1 MPGESVFDL
10 VFTRCYKF
18 GTLITYLEFS
28 VFGSV
33 ILNKSSKFVV
43 CFAFCAW
50 AGASFSQ
57 GVATP
62 LPTQRVNLAAQASV
76 QVAQDLLTMSLSTTR
91 EGTNPQL
98 VQAQLKAALDTA
110 LTMAKKEARP
120 TQMAVRTG
128 RFGLSPRYDRDGK
141 ITGWQG
147 STELVLEGQDFARI
161 SETAG
166 KLTSLTVS
174 GASFGLTQAQR
185 QGAQAQAQTQAIAL
199 FRQRATEIAKAFDF
213 QTYTLGEVSVNFDE
227 GVPVYQ
233 PQMKALRTMA
243 AEAAPVP
250 VEAGMASVSV
260 NVSGSVQ
267 LQ

>member
-1 MPGESVFDL
+1 MKKL
-10 VFTRCYKF
+10 
-18 GTLITYLEFS
+18 
-28 VFGSV
+28 
-33 ILNKSSKFVV
+33 SKFVA
-43 CFAFCAW
+43 CFAFCTW

-57 GVATP
+57 VVGGT
-62 LPTQRVNLAAQASV
+62 LPAQRVNLAAQASV

-98 VQAQLKAALDTA
+98 VQAQLKTALDTA
-110 LTMAKKEARP
+110 LTLAKKEARP
-120 TQMAVRTG
+120 IQMAVRTG

-166 KLTSLTVS
+166 KLTTLTVS

-185 QGAQAQAQTQAIAL
+185 QSAQAQAQTQAIAL
-199 FRQRATEIAKAFDF
+199 FRQRATDIAKAFDF
-213 QTYTLGEVSVNFDE
+213 QTYSLGEVSVNFDE

-233 PQMKALRTMA
+233 PQMKAMRTMA

>member
-1 MPGESVFDL
+1 MA
-10 VFTRCYKF
+10 
-18 GTLITYLEFS
+18 
-28 VFGSV
+28 
-33 ILNKSSKFVV
+33 SS
-43 CFAFCAW
+43 
-50 AGASFSQ
+50 
-57 GVATP
+57 P
-62 LPTQRVNLAAQASV
+62 LPAQRVNLAAQASV

-91 EGTNPQL
+91 EGTDPQM
-98 VQAQLKAALDTA
+98 VQSQLKSALDAALT
-110 LTMAKKEARP
+110 LAKKEARP
-120 TQMAVRTG
+120 TLMTVRTG
-128 RFGLSPRYDRDGK
+128 RFGLAPRYGRDGK

-147 STELVLEGQDFARI
+147 STELVLEGQDFAHI

-166 KLTSLTVS
+166 KLSTLTVA
-174 GASFGLTQAQR
+174 GANFGLTQAQR

-213 QTYTLGEVSVNFDE
+213 KSYTLGEVSVNFDE

-233 PQMKALRTMA
+233 PQMKALRVMD

>member
-1 MPGESVFDL
+1 L
-10 VFTRCYKF
+10 K
-18 GTLITYLEFS
+18 
-28 VFGSV
+28 
-33 ILNKSSKFVV
+33 KSSKFVAY
-43 CFAFCAW
+43 FAFCTW
-50 AGASFSQ
+50 ASASFSQ
-57 GVATP
+57 VVSVP
-62 LPTQRVNLAAQASV
+62 LPAQRVNLAAQASV

-91 EGTNPQL
+91 EGTDPQV
-98 VQAQLKAALDTA
+98 VQSQLKNALDAALT
-110 LTMAKKEARP
+110 LAKREARP
-120 TQMAVRTG
+120 LLMTVRTG
-128 RFGLSPRYDRDGK
+128 RFGLAPRYGRDGK

-166 KLTSLTVS
+166 KLNTLTVA
-174 GASFGLTQAQR
+174 GANFGLTQAQR

-213 QTYTLGEVSVNFDE
+213 QGYTLGEVSVNYDE

-233 PQMKALRTMA
+233 PQMKAMRAMT

-250 VEAGMASVSV
+250 VEAGMTSVSV

>member
-1 MPGESVFDL
+1 M
-10 VFTRCYKF
+10 
-18 GTLITYLEFS
+18 
-28 VFGSV
+28 
-33 ILNKSSKFVV
+33 
-43 CFAFCAW
+43 
-50 AGASFSQ
+50 AS
-57 GVATP
+57 AP
-62 LPTQRVNLAAQASV
+62 LPMQRVSLAAQASV

-91 EGTNPQL
+91 EGTDPQL
-98 VQAQLKAALDTA
+98 VQSQLKNALDTA
-110 LTMAKKEARP
+110 LTLAKKEARP
-120 TQMAVRTG
+120 AQMTVRTG
-128 RFGLSPRYDRDGK
+128 RFGLSPRYDRNGK

-166 KLTSLTVS
+166 KLSTLTVS

-185 QGAQAQAQTQAIAL
+185 QSAQAQAQAQAIAL

-213 QTYTLGEVSVNFDE
+213 KSYSLGEVSVNYDE
-227 GVPVYQ
+227 GGPVFQ
-233 PQMKALRTMA
+233 PQMKAVRAMA
-243 AEAAPVP
+243 VEDASVP